1 MAQHWIA
8 TEYGTPDVL
17 RFVETEVRSPEAG
30 EVTIAVRAAG
40 VNPVDVKKL
49 AGGPYAAATP
59 LPHVPGQELVGVV
72 TAIGPET
79 VIGSGPVAI
88 GDRVIGYRISG
99 GYATEVTLPAS
110 DVFAAPENLS
120 DAEAA
125 NLLLVGATAA
135 DLLRVVPVGA
145 DDTVLVHGA
154 SGAVGV
160 SYLQQARRLG
170 VRVIGT
176 TSDANADTVRR
187 FGGEPVAYGP
197 GLADRVRAL
206 APTGIT
212 AAIDVVGTEEALDV
226 SLELLGGADRIGS
239 AVTSPRARE
248 AGVQLVGGV
257 IPESAAFRAGVRAE
271 LIALAASGDLVVPVA
286 RTFPLAE
293 APDALRLIAG
303 GHPGGKLALIP

>member
-8 TEYGTPDVL
+8 TDYGTPDVL
-17 RFVETEVRSPEAG
+17 RFVETEVRAPESG

-72 TAIGPET
+72 TAIGPGT
-79 VIGSGPVAI
+79 VAGSGPVAI
-88 GDRVIGYRISG
+88 GDRVIAYRING
-99 GYATEVTLPAS
+99 GYATEVTVPAA
-110 DVFAAPENLS
+110 DVFAAPDTLS
-120 DAEAA
+120 DPEAA
-125 NLLLVGATAA
+125 NLLLAGATAA
-135 DLLRVVPVGA
+135 DLLRVVAIGP

-170 VRVIGT
+170 ARVLGT

-206 APTGIT
+206 APNGIT
-212 AAIDVVGTEEALDV
+212 AAIDVVGTDEALDV
-226 SLELLGGADRIGS
+226 SLELLGDPDRIGS
-239 AVTSPRARE
+239 AVTSPRAVA
-248 AGVQLVGGV
+248 AGVRLVGGAL
-257 IPESAAFRAGVRAE
+257 PESAAFRAGVRSA
-271 LIALAASGDLVVPVA
+271 LLALAASGDLVVPVA

-293 APDALRLIAG
+293 APDAMRLIAS
-303 GHPGGKLALIP
+303 GHPGGKLALLP